1 MKVKANKATAWL
13 TAAGAS
19 AASMAFAF
27 PVSAFAAE
35 EKTGIAVILPDP
47 IEFIPMLIAFLILAI
62 VLGKF
67 GWPKFEGML
76 EKREK
81 TIADALEQSEKAR
94 QESERVLE
102 EYKQQLADAKS
113 QAAQIIAE
121 AKQTGENTRA
131 QLAKQAQDESAAM
144 IEKARGAI
152 EAEKN
157 AALAELQGSI
167 ADISTQ
173 VCARLIGEDLT
184 TDEHRKIIERYV
196 NEAGSFNAN

>member
-1 MKVKANKATAWL
+1 MKVKANEATAWL

-184 TDEHRKIIERYV
+184 TDEHRKVIERYV
-196 NEAGSFNAN
+196 NEAGSFHAE

>member
-81 TIADALEQSEKAR
+81 TIADALEQSRRPVRRASAYSKSTSSSWPTPSLRLLRSLLR
-94 QESERVLE
+94 QSRPAKTRVHSLPSRRRTSP
-102 EYKQQLADAKS
+102 LP
-113 QAAQIIAE
+113 
-121 AKQTGENTRA
+121 
-131 QLAKQAQDESAAM
+131 
-144 IEKARGAI
+144 
-152 EAEKN
+152 
-157 AALAELQGSI
+157 
-167 ADISTQ
+167 
-173 VCARLIGEDLT
+173 
-184 TDEHRKIIERYV
+184 
-196 NEAGSFNAN
+196 

>member
-35 EKTGIAVILPDP
+35 DKTGIAVILPDP

-121 AKQTGENTRA
+121 AKQTGDNTRA
-131 QLAKQAQDESAAM
+131 QLAKQAQDESAAR

-184 TDEHRKIIERYV
+184 TDEHRKVIERYV
-196 NEAGSFNAN
+196 NEAGSFHAE

>member
-1 MKVKANKATAWL
+1 VKVKANKATAWL

-47 IEFIPMLIAFLILAI
+47 VEFVPMLIAFLILAV

-67 GWPKFEGML
+67 GWPMFEGML

-102 EYKQQLADAKS
+102 EYKRELADAKS

-131 QLAKQAQDESAAM
+131 QITKQAQDESAAM

-157 AALAELQGSI
+157 AALRELQGSI
-167 ADISTQ
+167 ADISTK
-173 VCARLIGEDLT
+173 VCERLIGEELT
-184 TDEHRKIIERYV
+184 TDEHRKVIERYV
-196 NEAGSFNAN
+196 NEAGSFHAE

>member
-35 EKTGIAVILPDP
+35 DKTGIAVILPDP

-184 TDEHRKIIERYV
+184 TDEHRKVIERYV

>member
-144 IEKARGAI
+144 IEKARSAI

-184 TDEHRKIIERYV
+184 TDEHRKVIERYV
-196 NEAGSFNAN
+196 NEAGSFHAE

>member
-19 AASMAFAF
+19 VASMAFAF

-184 TDEHRKIIERYV
+184 TDEHRKVIERYV
-196 NEAGSFNAN
+196 NEAGSFHAE

>member
-19 AASMAFAF
+19 AASMALAF

-184 TDEHRKIIERYV
+184 TDEHRKVIERYV
-196 NEAGSFNAN
+196 NEAGSFHAE

>member
-67 GWPKFEGML
+67 GGPKFEGML

-184 TDEHRKIIERYV
+184 TDEHRKVIERYV
-196 NEAGSFNAN
+196 NEAGSFHAE

>member
-19 AASMAFAF
+19 ATSMAFAF

-184 TDEHRKIIERYV
+184 TDEHRKVIERYV
-196 NEAGSFNAN
+196 NEAGSFHAE

>member
-13 TAAGAS
+13 TAAGVS

-184 TDEHRKIIERYV
+184 TDEHRKVIERYV
-196 NEAGSFNAN
+196 NEAGSFHAE

>member
-144 IEKARGAI
+144 IEKTRGAI

-184 TDEHRKIIERYV
+184 TDEHRKVIERYV
-196 NEAGSFNAN
+196 NEAGSFHAE

>member
-35 EKTGIAVILPDP
+35 DKTGIAVILPDP
-47 IEFIPMLIAFLILAI
+47 IEFIPTLIAFLILAI

-184 TDEHRKIIERYV
+184 TDEHRKVIERYV
-196 NEAGSFNAN
+196 NEAGSFHAE

>member
-173 VCARLIGEDLT
+173 VCARFIGEDLT
-184 TDEHRKIIERYV
+184 TDEHRKVIERYV
-196 NEAGSFNAN
+196 NEAGSFHAE

>member
-35 EKTGIAVILPDP
+35 AKTGIAVILPDP
-47 IEFIPMLIAFLILAI
+47 VEFVPMLIAFLILAI

-121 AKQTGENTRA
+121 AKQTGEATRA
-131 QLAKQAQDESAAM
+131 DITKQAQDESAAM
-144 IEKARGAI
+144 IEKARGAL

-157 AALAELQGSI
+157 VALAELQGSI

-173 VCARLIGEDLT
+173 VYARLIGEDLT
-184 TDEHRKIIERYV
+184 TEEHRKVIERYV
-196 NEAGSFNAN
+196 NEAGSFHAE

>member
-1 MKVKANKATAWL
+1 MKVKATKATAWL

-35 EKTGIAVILPDP
+35 DKTGIAVILPDP

-184 TDEHRKIIERYV
+184 TDEHRKVIERYV
-196 NEAGSFNAN
+196 NEAGSFHAE

>member
-157 AALAELQGSI
+157 AALAELHGSI

-184 TDEHRKIIERYV
+184 TDEHRKVIERYV
-196 NEAGSFNAN
+196 NEAGSFHAE

>member
-35 EKTGIAVILPDP
+35 DKTGIAVILPDP

-131 QLAKQAQDESAAM
+131 
-144 IEKARGAI
+144 RGAI

-184 TDEHRKIIERYV
+184 TDEHRKVIERYV
-196 NEAGSFNAN
+196 NEAGSFHAE

>member
-113 QAAQIIAE
+113 QAAQIITE

-184 TDEHRKIIERYV
+184 TDEHRKVIERYV
-196 NEAGSFNAN
+196 NEAGSFHAE

>member
-35 EKTGIAVILPDP
+35 DKTGIAVILPDP

-167 ADISTQ
+167 ADISTR

-184 TDEHRKIIERYV
+184 TDEHRKVIERYV
-196 NEAGSFNAN
+196 NEAGSFHAE